1 VSDGVL
7 LPKYVWGVDA
17 HCFFSLVIPL
27 GEGLSG
33 WVAKHQEAIVNGN
46 PAAELQCLGEP
57 ASATRLQSGLAVP
70 LHGLN
75 GMLGVLA
82 LYRAERGAFSRDH
95 LRIVQAVSPKL
106 AHAVENALKFQEA
119 ETSATIDGLTDLP
132 NARSMFLHLE
142 GELAR
147 CKREGAP
154 LALLVCDLDGFK
166 QVNDRFGHLEGNR
179 VLQLVGKG
187 IKGLC
192 RQYDCAARMGGDEF
206 VLVLPG
212 LKSDDLQS
220 IRERLAEVA
229 VGAGLTVC
237 GEP

>member
-1 VSDGVL
+1 M
-7 LPKYVWGVDA
+7 
-17 HCFFSLVIPL
+17 
-27 GEGLSG
+27 
-33 WVAKHQEAIVNGN
+33 
-46 PAAELQCLGEP
+46 
-57 ASATRLQSGLAVP
+57 P

-82 LYRAERGAFSRDH
+82 LYRAEREAFSRDH

-132 NARSMFLHLE
+132 NTRSMFLHLE

-192 RQYDCAARMGGDEF
+192 RQYDCARMGGDEF